1 VKCIIGVL
9 FFTVS
14 FLKGVPI
21 KINSDLKTL
30 NLNATIHHL
39 SIMIRSILFSA
50 LVIFTACNLNEISV
64 QQNDIAEENYVF
76 YTVKKVSD
84 GDTFWIEN
92 GTEKGE
98 KVRMT
103 GIDTPE
109 SHKSERKDVQ
119 YFGNEA
125 EEYSRKLLL
134 GKKVRLEYDVTPKD
148 KYGRTL
154 AYVYL
159 EDGTFVNAHLI
170 ENGYAKAFTFP
181 PNVRY
186 ADEFVQLEQQARAQ
200 NEGLW
205 AR

>member
-1 VKCIIGVL
+1 MIRYL
-9 FFTVS
+9 FFSV
-14 FLKGVPI
+14 L
-21 KINSDLKTL
+21 
-30 NLNATIHHL
+30 
-39 SIMIRSILFSA
+39 
-50 LVIFTACNLNEISV
+50 IFITSCNLNDLPV
-64 QQNDIAEENYVF
+64 QQNEAAAENYVF

-84 GDTFWIEN
+84 GDTFCIDN

-119 YFGNEA
+119 YFGKEA

-134 GKKVRLEYDVTPKD
+134 GKKVRLETDVTPKD

-181 PNVRY
+181 PNVKY
-186 ADEFVQLEQQARAQ
+186 ADEFLQLEREARSQ
-200 NEGLW
+200 NKGLW
-205 AR
+205 EE

>member
-1 VKCIIGVL
+1 
-9 FFTVS
+9 
-14 FLKGVPI
+14 
-21 KINSDLKTL
+21 
-30 NLNATIHHL
+30 
-39 SIMIRSILFSA
+39 
-50 LVIFTACNLNEISV
+50 
-64 QQNDIAEENYVF
+64 
-76 YTVKKVSD
+76 
-84 GDTFWIEN
+84 
-92 GTEKGE
+92 
-98 KVRMT
+98 MT

-119 YFGNEA
+119 YFGKEA

-170 ENGYAKAFTFP
+170 EIGYAKAFTFP

-200 NEGLW
+200 NKGLW

>member
-1 VKCIIGVL
+1 MNCIIDVMI
-9 FFTVS
+9 FTVS
-14 FLKGVPI
+14 FLKGVSI
-21 KINSDLKTL
+21 KIYFELKTL
-30 NLNATIHHL
+30 NLNATIYHS
-39 SIMIRSILFSA
+39 SIMIRSILFSV
-50 LVIFTACNLNEISV
+50 LVIFTACNLNEILV
-64 QQNDIAEENYVF
+64 QQNDEAEENYVF

-84 GDTFWIEN
+84 GDTFWIDN

-119 YFGNEA
+119 FFGKEA

-200 NEGLW
+200 NKGLW
-205 AR
+205 SR